1 MSAFEISIESS
12 AGVQQGPGPVVTA
25 QDWQQT
31 AILNGSGSGSFTM
44 PAADSRAALA
54 TPRRVARARTLLGGA
69 VHDFGAIIIDSIN
82 TSEDFVG
89 GATLAVQGNDLFDEL
104 AGRIVPALTL
114 DDGAG
119 GPTDDP
125 FTDLLTYASGWS
137 MDAVNGYATTGATGV
152 LLTLADETVLAAL
165 VKIAELTGESFRLGV
180 GRKIVWLRDLTA
192 SAVSANVRLINGGSG
207 HELSGNDDV
216 AIITELSVETNTHD
230 LFTYIYPRGA
240 GDGDARLTLDETT
253 RFSAAGAGNY
263 TSGDYTLHIDADPL
277 ESYIKRDTAVTAY
290 GQIERAVTYSEITPA
305 TTAAADVEAAAN
317 QLFDAALA
325 ELKQHSAPQAI
336 YSIACTKLEKQVL
349 PGQTVFVSYRGM
361 AGDYLYVDIE
371 DTFLVLEATTQLDQ
385 QGVRT
390 TGLVIGALSGAQRVQ
405 GDREVLADT
414 VQQVQA
420 LMAHA
425 QPGTSA
431 GAVTDAT
438 VPHTDT
444 ANTFTQ
450 TQTITNANALV
461 LNTATV
467 QNRGIFAQTAGSN
480 RWILYLANNVAE
492 SGSNAGSNIEVR
504 ARSDAGADLG
514 VAWTIT
520 RSTRRTTL
528 VGLTTTADIIAG
540 GYVKMN
546 GGNAGTFTCGAAATT
561 AVANTNITASSR
573 IQITATN
580 AAAANLMAGAK
591 ALYIS
596 ARTAGTSFTV
606 ATADGTAAAGTETF
620 DYFIVN

>member
-1 MSAFEISIESS
+1 MSAFEITIESTLNT
-12 AGVQQGPGPVVTA
+12 ATGPGPIYTA

-44 PAADSRAALA
+44 PATDSRAALL
-54 TPRRVARARTLLGGA
+54 THRRIARARTLLGA
-69 VHDFGAIIIDSIN
+69 DMHDFGAIIIDALG
-82 TSEDFVG
+82 TDEDFQG
-89 GATLAVQGNDLFDEL
+89 GAMLTAQGNDLFDEL
-104 AGRIVPALTL
+104 AGRIVPSLTL

-125 FTDLLTYASGWS
+125 FTDLLTYATGWS
-137 MDAVNGYATTGATGV
+137 MDAVNGYATLLGEV

-165 VKIAELTGESFRLGV
+165 VKIAEMTGESFRLGA
-180 GRKIVWLRDLTA
+180 GRKIVWLRDLSA
-192 SAVSANVRLINGGSG
+192 SAVSANVRLINAG
-207 HELSGNDDV
+207 HGPDLAANDDV
-216 AIITELSVETNTHD
+216 AIITELAVETNTHD

-361 AGDYLYVDIE
+361 AGDYLYIDIE

-450 TQTITNANALV
+450 TQTITASNAIIMNAAV
-461 LNTATV
+461 S
-467 QNRGIFAQTAGSN
+467 NRGIFGQTSGSN
-480 RWILYLANNVAE
+480 RWIMYMGNSTAE
-492 SGSNAGSNIEVR
+492 SGSNAGSNWELR

-514 VAWTIT
+514 VAIGVT
-520 RSTRRTTL
+520 RSTRRTTV
-528 VGLTTTADIIAG
+528 VGLTATS
-540 GYVKMN
+540 YVILN
-546 GGNAGTFTCGAAATT
+546 GGNTGSFTLGAAATT
-561 AVANTNITASSR
+561 AVANTNVTANSR
-573 IQITATN
+573 IVCWPTN
-580 AAAANLMAGAK
+580 AAAALLMSGTK
-591 ALYIS
+591 ALYTS
-596 ARTAGTSFTV
+596 AKTASTSFTV
-606 ATADGTAAAGTETF
+606 ATQDGTAAAGTETF
-620 DYFIVN
+620 DYIIFN

>member
-1 MSAFEISIESS
+1 MAAFEVSIESS
-12 AGVQQGPGPVVTA
+12 LNTATGPGPIYTA

-44 PAADSRAALA
+44 PATDSRAALL
-54 TPRRVARARTLLGGA
+54 THRRIARARTLLGA
-69 VHDFGAIIIDSIN
+69 DMHDFGAIIIDALG
-82 TSEDFVG
+82 TDEDFQG
-89 GATLAVQGNDLFDEL
+89 GAMLTAQGNDLFDEL
-104 AGRIVPALTL
+104 AGRIVPSLTL

-125 FTDLLTYASGWS
+125 FTDLLTYATGWS
-137 MDAVNGYATTGATGV
+137 MDAVNGYATLLGEV

-165 VKIAELTGESFRLGV
+165 VKIAEMTGESFRLGA
-180 GRKIVWLRDLTA
+180 GRKIVWLRDLSA
-192 SAVSANVRLINGGSG
+192 SAVSANVRLINAG
-207 HELSGNDDV
+207 HGPDLAANDDV
-216 AIITELSVETNTHD
+216 AIITELAVETNTHD

-240 GDGDARLTLDETT
+240 GDGDARLTLEETT

-450 TQTITNANALV
+450 TQTITASNAIIMNAAV
-461 LNTATV
+461 S
-467 QNRGIFAQTAGSN
+467 NRGIFGQTSGSN
-480 RWILYLANNVAE
+480 RWIMYMGNSTAE
-492 SGSNAGSNIEVR
+492 SGSNAGSNWELR

-514 VAWTIT
+514 VAIGVT
-520 RSTRRTTL
+520 RSTRRTTV
-528 VGLTTTADIIAG
+528 VGLTATS
-540 GYVKMN
+540 YVILN
-546 GGNAGTFTCGAAATT
+546 GGNTGSFTLGAAATT
-561 AVANTNITASSR
+561 AVANTNVTANSR
-573 IQITATN
+573 IVCWPTN
-580 AAAANLMAGAK
+580 AAAALLMSGTK
-591 ALYIS
+591 ALYTS
-596 ARTAGTSFTV
+596 AKTASTSFTV
-606 ATADGTAAAGTETF
+606 ATQDGTAAAGTETF
-620 DYFIVN
+620 DYIIFN

>member
-1 MSAFEISIESS
+1 MAAFEVSIESS
-12 AGVQQGPGPVVTA
+12 LNTATGPGPIYTA

-44 PAADSRAALA
+44 PATDSRAALL
-54 TPRRVARARTLLGGA
+54 THRRIARARTLLGA
-69 VHDFGAIIIDSIN
+69 DMHDFGAIIIDALG
-82 TSEDFVG
+82 TDEDFQG
-89 GATLAVQGNDLFDEL
+89 GAMLTAQGNDLFDEL
-104 AGRIVPALTL
+104 AGRIVPSLTL

-125 FTDLLTYASGWS
+125 FTDLLTYATGWS
-137 MDAVNGYATTGATGV
+137 MDAVNGYATLLGEV

-165 VKIAELTGESFRLGV
+165 VKIAEMTGESFRLGA
-180 GRKIVWLRDLTA
+180 GRKIVWLRDLSA
-192 SAVSANVRLINGGSG
+192 SAVSANVRLINAG
-207 HELSGNDDV
+207 HGPDLAANDDV
-216 AIITELSVETNTHD
+216 AIITELAVETNTHD

-450 TQTITNANALV
+450 TQTITASNAIIMNAAV
-461 LNTATV
+461 S
-467 QNRGIFAQTAGSN
+467 NRGIFGQTSGSN
-480 RWILYLANNVAE
+480 RWIMYMGNSTAE
-492 SGSNAGSNIEVR
+492 SGSNAGSNWELR

-514 VAWTIT
+514 VAIGVT
-520 RSTRRTTL
+520 RSTRRTTV
-528 VGLTTTADIIAG
+528 VGLTATS
-540 GYVKMN
+540 YVILN
-546 GGNAGTFTCGAAATT
+546 GGNTGSFTLGAAATT
-561 AVANTNITASSR
+561 AVANTNVTANSR
-573 IQITATN
+573 IVCWPTN
-580 AAAANLMAGAK
+580 AAAALLMSGTK
-591 ALYIS
+591 ALYTS
-596 ARTAGTSFTV
+596 AKTASTSFTV
-606 ATADGTAAAGTETF
+606 ATQDGTAAAGTETF
-620 DYFIVN
+620 DYIIFN

>member
-1 MSAFEISIESS
+1 MAAFEVSIESS
-12 AGVQQGPGPVVTA
+12 LNTATGPGPIYTA

-44 PAADSRAALA
+44 PATDSRAALL
-54 TPRRVARARTLLGGA
+54 THRRIARARTLLGA
-69 VHDFGAIIIDSIN
+69 DMHDFGAIIIDALG
-82 TSEDFVG
+82 TDEDFQG
-89 GATLAVQGNDLFDEL
+89 GAMLTAQGNDLFDEL
-104 AGRIVPALTL
+104 AGRIVPSLTL

-125 FTDLLTYASGWS
+125 FTDLLTYATGWS
-137 MDAVNGYATTGATGV
+137 MDAVNGYATLLGEV

-165 VKIAELTGESFRLGV
+165 VKIAEMTGESFRLGA

-192 SAVSANVRLINGGSG
+192 AAVSANVRLINAG
-207 HELSGNDDV
+207 HGPDLAANDDV
-216 AIITELSVETNTHD
+216 AIITELAVETNTHD

-444 ANTFTQ
+444 AN
-450 TQTITNANALV
+450 IRNAAV
-461 LNTATV
+461 S
-467 QNRGIFAQTAGSN
+467 NRGIFGQTSGSN
-480 RWILYLANNVAE
+480 RWIMYMGNSTAE
-492 SGSNAGSNIEVR
+492 SGSNAGSNWELR

-514 VAWTIT
+514 VAIGVT
-520 RSTRRTTL
+520 RSTRRTTV
-528 VGLTTTADIIAG
+528 VGLTATS
-540 GYVKMN
+540 YVILN
-546 GGNAGTFTCGAAATT
+546 GGNTGSFTLGAAATT
-561 AVANTNITASSR
+561 AVANTNVTANSR
-573 IQITATN
+573 IVCWPTN
-580 AAAANLMAGAK
+580 AAAALLMSGTK
-591 ALYIS
+591 ALYTS
-596 ARTAGTSFTV
+596 AKTASTSFTV
-606 ATADGTAAAGTETF
+606 ATQDGTAAAGTETF
-620 DYFIVN
+620 DYIIFN

>member
-1 MSAFEISIESS
+1 MAAFEITIETS

-44 PAADSRAALA
+44 PAADSRAALP
-54 TPRRVARARTLLGGA
+54 THRRIARARTLLGA
-69 VHDFGAIIIDSIN
+69 DMHDFGAIIIDALA
-82 TSEDFVG
+82 TDEDFQG
-89 GATLAVQGNDLFDEL
+89 GAMLTAQGNDLFDEL

-125 FTDLLTYASGWS
+125 FTDLLTYATGWS
-137 MDAVNGYATTGATGV
+137 MDAVNGYATLLGEV

-165 VKIAELTGESFRLGV
+165 VKIAELTGESFRLGE

-192 SAVSANVRLINGGSG
+192 SAVSANVRLINGGHG
-207 HELSGNDDV
+207 PDLAGNDDV
-216 AIITELSVETNTHD
+216 AIITELSVETNTHE

-240 GDGDARLTLDETT
+240 GDGDARLTLEETT
-253 RFSAAGAGNY
+253 RFSAAGAGDY

-325 ELKQHSAPQAI
+325 ELKAHSAPQTV

-405 GDREVLADT
+405 GDRELLADT

-420 LMAHA
+420 LTAHA

-438 VPHTDT
+438 VPHTNT

-450 TQTITNANALV
+450 TQTITASNAIIMNAAV
-461 LNTATV
+461 S
-467 QNRGIFAQTAGSN
+467 NRGIFGQTSGSN
-480 RWILYLANNVAE
+480 RWIMYMGNSTAE
-492 SGSNAGSNIEVR
+492 SGSNAGSNWELR
-504 ARSDAGADLG
+504 ARSDAGGDLG
-514 VAWTIT
+514 VAIGVT

-528 VGLTTTADIIAG
+528 VGLTTTSDIIAG

>member
-1 MSAFEISIESS
+1 MSAFEITIESTLNT
-12 AGVQQGPGPVVTA
+12 ATGPGPIYTA

-44 PAADSRAALA
+44 PATDSRAALL
-54 TPRRVARARTLLGGA
+54 THRRIARARTLLGA
-69 VHDFGAIIIDSIN
+69 DMHDFGAIIIDALG
-82 TSEDFVG
+82 TDEDFQG
-89 GATLAVQGNDLFDEL
+89 GAMLTAQGNDLFDEL
-104 AGRIVPALTL
+104 AGRIVPSLTL

-125 FTDLLTYASGWS
+125 FTDLLTYATGWS
-137 MDAVNGYATTGATGV
+137 MDAVNGYATLLGEV

-165 VKIAELTGESFRLGV
+165 VKIAEMTGESFRLGA
-180 GRKIVWLRDLTA
+180 GRKIVWLRDLSA
-192 SAVSANVRLINGGSG
+192 SAVSANVRLINAG
-207 HELSGNDDV
+207 HGPDLAANDDV
-216 AIITELSVETNTHD
+216 AIITELAVETNTHD

-450 TQTITNANALV
+450 TQTITASNAIIMNAAV
-461 LNTATV
+461 S
-467 QNRGIFAQTAGSN
+467 NRGIFGQTSGSN
-480 RWILYLANNVAE
+480 RWIMYMGNSTAE
-492 SGSNAGSNIEVR
+492 SGSNAGSNWELR

-514 VAWTIT
+514 VAIGVT
-520 RSTRRTTL
+520 RSTRRTTV
-528 VGLTTTADIIAG
+528 VGLTATS
-540 GYVKMN
+540 YVILN
-546 GGNAGTFTCGAAATT
+546 GGNTGSFTLGAAATT
-561 AVANTNITASSR
+561 AVANTNVTANSR
-573 IQITATN
+573 IVCWPTN
-580 AAAANLMAGAK
+580 AAAALLMSGTK
-591 ALYIS
+591 ALYTS
-596 ARTAGTSFTV
+596 AKTASTSFTV
-606 ATADGTAAAGTETF
+606 ATQDGTAAAGTETF
-620 DYFIVN
+620 DYIIFN